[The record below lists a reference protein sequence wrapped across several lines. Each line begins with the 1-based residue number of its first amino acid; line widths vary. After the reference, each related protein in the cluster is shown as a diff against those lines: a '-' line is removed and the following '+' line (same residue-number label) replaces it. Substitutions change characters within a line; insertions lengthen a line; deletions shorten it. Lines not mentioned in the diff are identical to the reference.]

1 MTASTISDARVASIS
16 PSFGRLAGLRALL
29 RKDATEWVRGRRVW
43 VVLAISSVFMVL
55 TAANGWIKARIAESL
70 PPDVAPPA
78 PGSLVP
84 LDNIIGAVSAQVF
97 VLATIF
103 AVASLLV
110 AERDSGTLAWV
121 ASKPVTRSS
130 IWLSKWISASAI
142 LVVAAGLIPL
152 ALTVGLVVVL
162 YGVPPVGAVV
172 GLAVGIAALV
182 TFFAAVGLAAGTV
195 LPGQPAIAA
204 AGFGVFALTPVLSAI
219 VPFDVAPF
227 LPTSILPWPA
237 MAMSG
242 EAVPWVTPVAWLA
255 ITTGLVLL
263 ALRRMARI
271 QL

>member
-1 MTASTISDARVASIS
+1 MTASTITDARVAPTSS
-16 PSFGRLAGLRALL
+16 SFGRLAGLRALL

-43 VVLAISSVFMVL
+43 VVLAISSAFMVL
-55 TAANGWIKARIAESL
+55 SAANGWIIARIAESL
-70 PPDVAPPA
+70 PPDVAPPT

-84 LDNIIGAVSAQVF
+84 LDNILAAVSAQVF

-152 ALTVGLVVVL
+152 ALTVALVVVL

-182 TFFAAVGLAAGTV
+182 TFFAAVGLAAGTI

-204 AGFGVFALTPVLSAI
+204 AGFGVFALTPVLPAI
-219 VPFDVAPF
+219 VPFDVTPL

-237 MAMSG
+237 MALSG
-242 EAVPWVTPVAWLA
+242 EAMPWITPVAWLV

>member
-1 MTASTISDARVASIS
+1 
-16 PSFGRLAGLRALL
+16 
-29 RKDATEWVRGRRVW
+29 
-43 VVLAISSVFMVL
+43 
-55 TAANGWIKARIAESL
+55 
-70 PPDVAPPA
+70 
-78 PGSLVP
+78 
-84 LDNIIGAVSAQVF
+84 VSGQVF

-152 ALTVGLVVVL
+152 ALTVALVVVL

-182 TFFAAVGLAAGTV
+182 TFFAAVGLAAGTI

-204 AGFGVFALTPVLSAI
+204 AGFGVFALTPVLTTI
-219 VPFDVAPF
+219 VPFDVAPL

-237 MAMSG
+237 MALSG
-242 EAVPWVTPVAWLA
+242 EAVPWITPVAWLA